1 MRVSE
6 EWFKEKFGTLPERGK
21 VFRPERAPKKHKY
34 GAKATGEYAS
44 KKEAK
49 RAQDLKAM
57 QKAGMI
63 LKLREQV
70 KYELIPSQRGSDG
83 KVVERAVSY
92 TADFVY
98 EDRDG
103 NTIVEDAKGVRTQQY
118 IIRRKLMLWIH
129 GIKVVEV

>member
-70 KYELIPSQRGSDG
+70 KYEL
-83 KVVERAVSY
+83 
-92 TADFVY
+92 
-98 EDRDG
+98 
-103 NTIVEDAKGVRTQQY
+103 
-118 IIRRKLMLWIH
+118 
-129 GIKVVEV
+129 